1 MKKRGFT
8 LIELLVVIAIIGI
21 LASVVLASL
30 NTARTKGSDAAGKA
44 QMSGA
49 RAQAELFYDSN
60 GNSYDGGAVGTI
72 DDVCGSDGLAG
83 GVSGINALV
92 LAAAKNALSTAV
104 VGVDDAVTTVPATAS
119 CNSTASAY
127 AAEVS
132 LKGGSFF
139 CVDSTGKG
147 QINATAG
154 LALAAD
160 VDCTI

>member
-60 GNSYDGGAVGTI
+60 GNSYDGGTAATN
-72 DDVCGSDGLAG
+72 VCDPAGLAG
-83 GVSGINALV
+83 GVSGVNALV

-104 VGVDDAVTTVPATAS
+104 VGVDDTVTTVPATAS
-119 CNSTASAY
+119 CNATANAY
-127 AAEVS
+127 AAEVA

-147 QINATAG
+147 QVNAAAG
-154 LALAAD
+154 LDNTATD
-160 VDCTI
+160 VSC